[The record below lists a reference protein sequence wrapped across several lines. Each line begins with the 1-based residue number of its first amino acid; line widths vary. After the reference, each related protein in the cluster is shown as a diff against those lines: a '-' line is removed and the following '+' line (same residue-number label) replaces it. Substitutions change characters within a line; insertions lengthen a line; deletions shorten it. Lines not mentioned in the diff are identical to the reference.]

1 MAELKLQCLCLAHRK
16 HPDQAHLRMFAGK
29 EEMNTSSPESGWNQE
44 TFPRM
49 HGLFHFLSSPLPL
62 CSIKEKETSTQT
74 LARWFFGT
82 LSHHLPDQQA
92 FLIW

>member
-44 TFPRM
+44 TFPTM
-49 HGLFHFLSSPLPL
+49 HSLFHFLSSPLPL
-62 CSIKEKETSTQT
+62 CSIREKETSTRPWQDGSLEYYPT
-74 LARWFFGT
+74 IFQISR
-82 LSHHLPDQQA
+82 LS
-92 FLIW
+92 